1 MELWIKELFFQ
12 FILDFWFQELPY
24 SKATNLFFFKIT
36 FRCKMFLARCTDGL
50 FTQPGFDNWEKA
62 PDKFEL
68 LLPLFH
74 QEDTY
79 VLPVTTGDSVPL
91 C

>member
-1 MELWIKELFFQ
+1 ML
-12 FILDFWFQELPY
+12 
-24 SKATNLFFFKIT
+24 
-36 FRCKMFLARCTDGL
+36 LAQCTDGL

-62 PDKFEL
+62 RDKFEM

-74 QEDTY
+74 QEEAY
-79 VLPVTTGDSVPL
+79 VLPVTAGDGAPL

>member
-1 MELWIKELFFQ
+1 MDI
-12 FILDFWFQELPY
+12 
-24 SKATNLFFFKIT
+24 FFFKIT
-36 FRCKMFLARCTDGL
+36 FRCKVVLAGCPDGL

-62 PDKFEL
+62 PDKSEL

-74 QEDTY
+74 QEEAY
-79 VLPVTTGDSVPL
+79 VLPVTPGDSAPL